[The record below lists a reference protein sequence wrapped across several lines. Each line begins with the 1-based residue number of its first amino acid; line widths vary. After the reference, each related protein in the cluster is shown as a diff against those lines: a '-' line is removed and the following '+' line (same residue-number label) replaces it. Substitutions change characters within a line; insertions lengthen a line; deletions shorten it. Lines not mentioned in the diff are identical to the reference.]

1 MADIPSFKLSKNPI
15 LQGLLILA
23 IFLSGY
29 FLYLLTGYGFGVD
42 HNEIEIF
49 FNGLKKYAGQGSPI
63 KLTQAYV
70 DSDALSKGTKI
81 VTKTITQ
88 GKQIDALRMEVRRI
102 TTVLLRR

>member
-1 MADIPSFKLSKNPI
+1 MKKPKEVTISIDDQFFTIE
-15 LQGLLILA
+15 LA
-23 IFLSGY
+23 
-29 FLYLLTGYGFGVD
+29 VD
-42 HNEIEIF
+42 DEELIEIF
-49 FNGLKKYAGQGSPI
+49 FSGLKKYAGEGSPI

-88 GKQIDALRMEVRRI
+88 GEQIDALRMEVRRI

>member
-1 MADIPSFKLSKNPI
+1 MKKPKEVTISIDDQFFTIE
-15 LQGLLILA
+15 LA
-23 IFLSGY
+23 
-29 FLYLLTGYGFGVD
+29 VD
-42 HNEIEIF
+42 DEELIEIF